1 MNEQLK
7 RPPTVEYV
15 GKKSSDSINSELQYI
30 SGFFVGAVTSGS
42 LTFLLI
48 KAFGG

>member
-7 RPPTVEYV
+7 RPPTVGYV
-15 GKKSSDSINSELQYI
+15 GNEPSKSINSELQYI
-30 SGFFVGAVTSGS
+30 SGFFVGAATSGS